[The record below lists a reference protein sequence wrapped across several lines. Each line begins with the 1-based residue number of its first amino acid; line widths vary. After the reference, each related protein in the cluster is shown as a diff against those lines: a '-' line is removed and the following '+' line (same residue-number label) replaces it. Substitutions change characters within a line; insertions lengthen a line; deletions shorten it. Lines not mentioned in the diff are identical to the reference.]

1 MGWIV
6 MEKVGTKLA
15 SEKLSPSGERERGGR
30 KDGGKKGWKSGR
42 SLQPKSKKRSYWLNI
57 FSARVFFFL
66 GFERDCDIHSGS
78 KEHMHCRRKNQSKEV
93 Q

>member
-1 MGWIV
+1 
-6 MEKVGTKLA
+6 
-15 SEKLSPSGERERGGR
+15 
-30 KDGGKKGWKSGR
+30 
-42 SLQPKSKKRSYWLNI
+42 
-57 FSARVFFFL
+57 VFFFL